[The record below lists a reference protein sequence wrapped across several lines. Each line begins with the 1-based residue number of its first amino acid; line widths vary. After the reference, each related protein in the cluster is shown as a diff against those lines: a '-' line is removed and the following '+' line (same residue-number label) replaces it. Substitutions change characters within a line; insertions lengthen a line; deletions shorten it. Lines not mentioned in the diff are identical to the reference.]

1 MDAPAHELPKKYRHA
16 ILSLIKGLICLSA
29 IASFIACVAIY
40 YPESD
45 FHFWGY
51 VMFAALYLIVFLA
64 NANMY
69 RCFNIGMLRRRE
81 LVFSFCIASFLTNFI
96 MYFVISLL
104 CKFIIDPLPLLA
116 VLLFQWAAGS
126 LLLLLA
132 NRVFFLLRPVRDAVM
147 VCSQDQHETETLE
160 KFQNMR
166 DSYRIVEVISEAAG
180 LDAIAAGLAPYST
193 VIAGAIDAS
202 LRQKLVNFCFEH
214 NKRLFVLPSVQDI
227 ILHNSHETF
236 VGDSVVYLCKNR
248 AFTIEQLAVKRLMD
262 IAVSL
267 LGLLLTS
274 PIMLVTALLI
284 KLYDGGPVFFRQVR
298 YTRNLERFTL
308 IKFRSMIVDAE
319 KDGARFTTPDDQR
332 ITPVGRFIRRTRID
346 ELPQFF
352 NILRGEMSLVG
363 PRAERIENAD
373 YYCEMLPEFRYRMKV
388 KAGLTG
394 YAQIYGKY
402 NTSYEDKLKLDLL
415 YIENCSLIQDLQLLL
430 LTVRVLFL
438 PESTEGFRSTT
449 IGELQKEREHRD
461 ELDRSA

>member
-180 LDAIAAGLAPYST
+180 FDAIAAGLAPYST

-267 LGLLLTS
+267 LGLLLSS

>member
-180 LDAIAAGLAPYST
+180 FDAIAAGLAPYST

-438 PESTEGFRSTT
+438 PESTEGFRSPT

>member
-180 LDAIAAGLAPYST
+180 FDAIAAELAPYST

>member
-16 ILSLIKGLICLSA
+16 ILSLIKGLICLSV

-126 LLLLLA
+126 LLLLA

-180 LDAIAAGLAPYST
+180 FDAIAAGLAPYST

>member
-16 ILSLIKGLICLSA
+16 ILSLIKGLICLSV

-180 LDAIAAGLAPYST
+180 FDAIAAGLAPYST

>member
-132 NRVFFLLRPVRDAVM
+132 NRVFFLLRPVRDAAM

-180 LDAIAAGLAPYST
+180 FDAIAAGLAPYST

-267 LGLLLTS
+267 LGLLLAS

>member
-29 IASFIACVAIY
+29 IVSFIACVAIY

-132 NRVFFLLRPVRDAVM
+132 NRVFFLLRPVRNAAM

-180 LDAIAAGLAPYST
+180 FDAIAAGLAPYST

-438 PESTEGFRSTT
+438 PESTEGFHSTT

>member
-29 IASFIACVAIY
+29 IASFIACVVIY

-180 LDAIAAGLAPYST
+180 FDAIAAGLAPYST

>member
-81 LVFSFCIASFLTNFI
+81 LVFSFCTASFLTNFI

-132 NRVFFLLRPVRDAVM
+132 NRMFFLLRPVRNAAM

-180 LDAIAAGLAPYST
+180 FDAIAAGLAPYST

>member
-132 NRVFFLLRPVRDAVM
+132 NRVFFLLRPVRDAAM

-180 LDAIAAGLAPYST
+180 FDAIAAGLAPYST

>member
-132 NRVFFLLRPVRDAVM
+132 NRVFFLLRPVRNAAM

-180 LDAIAAGLAPYST
+180 FDAIAAGLAPYST

>member
-1 MDAPAHELPKKYRHA
+1 MDAPAHDLPKKYRHA
-16 ILSLIKGLICLSA
+16 ILSLIKGLICLSV

-180 LDAIAAGLAPYST
+180 FDAIAAGLAPYST

-267 LGLLLTS
+267 LGLLLAS

>member
-180 LDAIAAGLAPYST
+180 FDAIAAGLAPYST

>member
-1 MDAPAHELPKKYRHA
+1 MDAPAYELPKKYRHA

-81 LVFSFCIASFLTNFI
+81 LVLSFCIASFLTNFI

-180 LDAIAAGLAPYST
+180 FDAIAAGLAPYST

>member
-1 MDAPAHELPKKYRHA
+1 MDAPAHELPKKFRHA

-116 VLLFQWAAGS
+116 VLLFQWAAGL

-132 NRVFFLLRPVRDAVM
+132 NRVFFLLRPVRDAAM

-180 LDAIAAGLAPYST
+180 FDAIAAGLAPYST